1 MDWYH
6 LIVFLHIFGAFGLL
20 MSHGAS
26 INMLFRLRRE
36 HDLDRVR
43 AYLDLSS
50 ASIGGLY
57 ASLLLLLAAGIL
69 AGFLGNWWGR
79 GWIWTA
85 IIVLV
90 VLLFLMA
97 RLGSEFYARVRRA
110 AGLPYM
116 LNFKP
121 QPPEPAPAPDELA
134 VLLCSSQP
142 LQLAAVGM
150 VGLATLLWLMIFK
163 PF

>member
-36 HDLDRVR
+36 HDLDRIR

-50 ASIGGLY
+50 ASLGGLY
-57 ASLLLLLAAGIL
+57 VSLLLLLAAGIL

-79 GWIWTA
+79 GWIWAA
-85 IIVLV
+85 IGVLV
-90 VLLFLMA
+90 RLLYLMA
-97 RLGSEFYARVRRA
+97 RLGSQFYARVRKA
-110 AGLPYM
+110 AG
-116 LNFKP
+116 
-121 QPPEPAPAPDELA
+121 
-134 VLLCSSQP
+134 
-142 LQLAAVGM
+142 
-150 VGLATLLWLMIFK
+150 
-163 PF
+163 